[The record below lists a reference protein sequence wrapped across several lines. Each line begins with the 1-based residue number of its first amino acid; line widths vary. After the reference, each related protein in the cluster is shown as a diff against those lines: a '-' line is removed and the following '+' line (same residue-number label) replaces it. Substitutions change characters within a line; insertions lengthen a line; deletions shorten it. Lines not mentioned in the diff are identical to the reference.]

1 MSIIPYQMSMESSVS
16 RTKGSNA
23 ESHACEFLLHKGFE
37 IIERN
42 FYTRYGEI
50 DIIARKDNVLHFIE
64 VKSGSSFEPIYN
76 ITPAKLTK
84 LTKSIKIYLAKNKTR
99 YAFCLDALIIR
110 YENGIPKECEL
121 VENIT
126 L

>member
-1 MSIIPYQMSMESSVS
+1 MSRI
-16 RTKGSNA
+16 KGSNA
-23 ESHACEFLLHKGFE
+23 ESYACGFLLDKGFE
-37 IIERN
+37 IIDRN

-50 DIIARKDNVLHFIE
+50 DIIAYKDNVLHFIE
-64 VKSGSSFEPIYN
+64 VKSGSGFEPIYN

-84 LTKSIKIYLAKNKTR
+84 LTKSIRIYLAKNKTK
-99 YAFCLDALIIR
+99 YPFCLDALIIR
-110 YENGIPKECEL
+110 YEGDMPQECEL